1 MVSEKLFKE
10 LNEQL
15 NFEYESSNIY
25 LSMAAYCASLDLDGF
40 ENFFLVQSEEERF
53 HASKFYN
60 YINEVNGR
68 VKISAYDEPQNEYE
82 SLLDAFEI
90 ALGHEELVTER
101 IYKLMDLAQE
111 EREYA
116 TISFL
121 KWFIDEQVE
130 EMNMFNKI
138 IQKIKMIGD
147 NANGLIMLDK
157 ELAQRTFTPPTDTDE
172 KKKKNLKVITQNNF
186 KLSLG
191 ARLFLFSCEFQL

>member
-25 LSMAAYCASLDLDGF
+25 LAMAAYCASLDLDGF

-157 ELAQRTFTPPTDTDE
+157 ELAQRTFTPPTDTDV
-172 KKKKNLKVITQNNF
+172 NQ
-186 KLSLG
+186 
-191 ARLFLFSCEFQL
+191 